1 MPIEIR
7 ELHIKGTVV
16 GANETS
22 GSDSNTDD
30 GSEEEREALIALCV
44 ERVMEL
50 LARDK
55 ER

>member
-7 ELHIKGTVV
+7 ELHIRINVDESKGHT
-16 GANETS
+16 AS
-22 GSDSNTDD
+22 GMRTQTNKQQ
-30 GSEEEREALIALCV
+30 LIGECV

-50 LARDK
+50 MTSKK